1 MVVVKGV
8 GGGVNRGFDG
18 KNRGVQL
25 HIAAAVAAM
34 VGVLE
39 KEFTCVGGIA
49 VIAVLPGF

>member
-1 MVVVKGV
+1 MVVVKG
-8 GGGVNRGFDG
+8 GCGRKRGFDG